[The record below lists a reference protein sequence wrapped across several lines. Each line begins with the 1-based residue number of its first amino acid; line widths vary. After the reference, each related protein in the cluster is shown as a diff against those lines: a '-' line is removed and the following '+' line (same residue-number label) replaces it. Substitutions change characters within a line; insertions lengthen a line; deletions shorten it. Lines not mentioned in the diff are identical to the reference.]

1 LALHHLETA
10 QQNFLNSGGAQ
21 RSALLEVSSED
32 YSESIIK
39 AKQFELRDQFQRKLL
54 PEILSQVFS
63 LFDCPTLATSVKVCK
78 SWRSIIFKSTQIFQ
92 HFEMEG
98 NCREIIQGIKWFNLQ
113 SHNSIQTLRL
123 RIQDPIRSVN
133 EKKALEDVMKLNIQH
148 LREITVSHHGELG
161 KMIFDLANQCP
172 NLSSLSSK
180 RYENENRLHPP
191 TPDSQIVKFD
201 PLSFKQIRKLEWM
214 CGSLNISGDGG
225 LLKVL
230 GNAQVVHLGSS
241 EIKANWLINL
251 LSTNKNLRSVRMPWI
266 FTDMIKE
273 MPRMFLPHLKLLTL
287 GRIPKSHEENSE
299 AFFKNLIT
307 PNLKDLR
314 VCDLK
319 PLDLSHLSPESSPES
334 FLVEELHDPVSNSNA
349 SREAIQLIQ
358 SMKSW
363 TRLKSLTLRLQKS
376 MVFSF
381 WDTLISVLTPTERLN
396 SQAGFGSSIPLP
408 RLESLIFGRRDATV
422 DDPRL
427 NSVILSDMV
436 FIRKVLN
443 QFIMDE
449 KRGTAK
455 GSSRLLSKL
464 SGYRTVEHC
473 SEIQYAQ
480 IWAPIQGDRDFHLL
494 LRSMMSKLEIK
505 NQIED

>member
-1 LALHHLETA
+1 MALHHLEIA
-10 QQNFLNSGGAQ
+10 QQNFRNSGGAQ
-21 RSALLEVSSED
+21 RSALLEVSSEG

-123 RIQDPIRSVN
+123 KIQDPIRSLK
-133 EKKALEDVMKLNIQH
+133 EKKALDDAMKLNIQH

-180 RYENENRLHPP
+180 KYGAENQLHHP
-191 TPDSQIVKFD
+191 TPGSQNVKFD

-214 CGSLNISGDGG
+214 CGSLKISGDGG

-241 EIKANWLINL
+241 EIKANWLIYL
-251 LSTNKNLRSVRMPWI
+251 LSTNKNLVSVRIPWI

-319 PLDLSHLSPESSPES
+319 PIDLSHLSPESSPES
-334 FLVEELHDPVSNSNA
+334 FLVEELHDTVSNSNA
-349 SREAIQLIQ
+349 GQQAIQLIQ

-408 RLESLIFGRRDATV
+408 RLESLVLGRRDATI
-422 DDPRL
+422 DDPVII
-427 NSVILSDMV
+427 SVVLSEMM
-436 FIRKVLN
+436 FIRKILN
-443 QFIMDE
+443 QIIMDE
-449 KRGTAK
+449 KRGVVNQFLKALPK
-455 GSSRLLSKL
+455 IER
-464 SGYRTVEHC
+464 YRSVEHC
-473 SEIQYAQ
+473 SEIQHAQ
-480 IWAPIQGDRDFHLL
+480 IWVPIPMGRENYSQLKSELSG
-494 LRSMMSKLEIK
+494 LEVK
-505 NQIED
+505 NRIEA